1 MPDNFLFSYASF
13 DDVSR
18 PFLEWQRSG
27 EAGRVPAFGQDLALE
42 FDFSKRF
49 CTGWVDF
56 ANRRSCACPDNA
68 TVDDKYE
75 NCLKCRNL
83 TGFNPA
89 FYHAAAV
96 SEQQQ
101 QINQTPHYLY
111 LAYFT
116 PGVVKVGISQEV
128 RGNKRLLEQ
137 GARAAVKLETFDSA
151 LVARQY
157 EAKIAG
163 LYGIAETVPM
173 SKKFDLLHAAF
184 DRVAAEAE
192 LTGLL
197 ARIEQAL
204 GVKFDKR
211 ESVNTENYFYDGNP
225 VDVTTVVD
233 MTGSPI
239 AGRVVACIG
248 TILITGY
255 DERLLAYN
263 LKKYLGYR
271 AQRTERIEL
280 ELPSE
285 QLALF

>member
-1 MPDNFLFSYASF
+1 
-13 DDVSR
+13 
-18 PFLEWQRSG
+18 
-27 EAGRVPAFGQDLALE
+27 
-42 FDFSKRF
+42 
-49 CTGWVDF
+49 
-56 ANRRSCACPDNA
+56 
-68 TVDDKYE
+68 
-75 NCLKCRNL
+75 
-83 TGFNPA
+83 
-89 FYHAAAV
+89 
-96 SEQQQ
+96 
-101 QINQTPHYLY
+101 
-111 LAYFT
+111 
-116 PGVVKVGISQEV
+116 
-128 RGNKRLLEQ
+128 
-137 GARAAVKLETFDSA
+137 
-151 LVARQY
+151 
-157 EAKIAG
+157 
-163 LYGIAETVPM
+163 M